1 MHITGGAVQSQGQH
15 RFERSEERIDLRA
28 QTLPAPQAPQPSA
41 EPADPASIFDENFS
55 LLRAL
60 VESLIG
66 EQIDTLEV
74 HGNAP
79 RQSAGN
85 GAAAPV
91 SRIANASAIAATTTH
106 IRESELTE
114 VAFQGRFDTA
124 DGKAIEIDLHYKLER
139 HYEATTFAVAA
150 NQGTQRDP
158 LILNF
163 NGRGVELTPQQTR
176 FDLDSN
182 GEAEA
187 IPTLG
192 AGSAYLALDLDDNGA
207 IDRGNEL
214 FGPTTNNGYAELAKW
229 DSDGNGFIDSAD
241 PVFDRLRLFR
251 PGAPSA
257 SGELQTLAERDVGAI
272 FLGAAASEAR
282 LTDTRNQ
289 SLGQLR
295 ATGFYLT
302 NSGGTGLVQE
312 LDLTV

>member
-1 MHITGGAVQSQGQH
+1 MHITGGSVQSQSQH
-15 RFERSEERIDLRA
+15 QFDRSEQRIELRSPMPSA
-28 QTLPAPQAPQPSA
+28 PASVTPAPSTADD
-41 EPADPASIFDENFS
+41 DPASPYDGNFS

-60 VESLIG
+60 VEALIG

-74 HGNAP
+74 HGTAP

-85 GAAAPV
+85 GAAAP
-91 SRIANASAIAATTTH
+91 AASASPVIAATATH
-106 IRESELTE
+106 IQESELTA

-124 DGKAIEIDLHYKLER
+124 DGQAIEIDLHYQLER
-139 HYEATTFAVAA
+139 HYEQTVFAVAA
-150 NQGTQRDP
+150 NQGNQRDP

-163 NGRGVELTPQQTR
+163 NGRGVELNPQQTR
-176 FDLDSN
+176 FDLDSD

-192 AGSAYLALDLDDNGA
+192 AGSAYLALDLDGNGT

-214 FGPTTNNGYAELAKW
+214 FGPSTNNGYAELAKW
-229 DSDGNGFIDSAD
+229 DSDNNGFIDGGD
-241 PVFDRLRLFR
+241 PVFDQLRLFR
-251 PGAPSA
+251 PGL
-257 SGELQTLAERDVGAI
+257 ELETLAERDVGAI

-302 NSGGTGLVQE
+302 NNGGTGLVQE

>member
-1 MHITGGAVQSQGQH
+1 MHITSGTVQSQGQH
-15 RFERSEERIDLRA
+15 QFDRSEQRIELSSPA
-28 QTLPAPQAPQPSA
+28 TSAPALVAPAPFAPDD
-41 EPADPASIFDENFS
+41 EPASPYDGNFS

-66 EQIDTLEV
+66 EQIDTLEI
-74 HGNAP
+74 HGSAP
-79 RQSAGN
+79 PQSAGN

-91 SRIANASAIAATTTH
+91 ANAARAVAATAIH
-106 IRESELTE
+106 IQESEVTE

-124 DGKAIEIDLHYKLER
+124 DGQAIEIDLHYKLER
-139 HYEATTFAVAA
+139 HYEERVLSVAA

-163 NGRGVELTPQQTR
+163 NGRGVELNPQQTR
-176 FDLDSN
+176 FDLDSD

-192 AGSAYLALDLDDNGA
+192 AGSAYLALDLDGNGA
-207 IDRGNEL
+207 IDSGKEL
-214 FGPTTNNGYAELAKW
+214 FGPATNNGYAELAEW
-229 DSDGNGFIDSAD
+229 DSDNNGFIDDAD
-241 PVFDRLRLFR
+241 PVFERLRLFR
-251 PGAPSA
+251 PGL
-257 SGELQTLAERDVGAI
+257 ELEKLAERDVGAI
-272 FLGAAASEAR
+272 FLGAATSEAR